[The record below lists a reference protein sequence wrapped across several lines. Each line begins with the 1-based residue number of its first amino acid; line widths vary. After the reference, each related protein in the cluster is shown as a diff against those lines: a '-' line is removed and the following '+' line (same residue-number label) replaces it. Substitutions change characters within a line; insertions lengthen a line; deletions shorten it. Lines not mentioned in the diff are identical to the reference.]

1 MCILTFIG
9 SGSSALA
16 NNIMF
21 FTIEDWRLAYENGL
35 FENLG
40 KLFEDEALQI
50 LMNVNPGFYLLQSA
64 FYLISLI
71 GAILMW
77 NLRKT
82 GFHLYTVAQILLLIS
97 YNLFLSSQPFPFI
110 PLLLSVTFILLYAK
124 NLSFMQ

>member
-1 MCILTFIG
+1 LCILTFIG

-50 LMNVNPGFYLLQSA
+50 LMNVNPGFYLLQSV

>member
-50 LMNVNPGFYLLQSA
+50 LMNVNPGFYLLQSV

>member
-1 MCILTFIG
+1 LCILTFIG

-21 FTIEDWRLAYENGL
+21 FTIEDWKLAYENGL
-35 FENLG
+35 FDNLG

-50 LMNVNPGFYLLQSA
+50 LMNVNPGFYLLQSVI
-64 FYLISLI
+64 YLLSLI

-82 GFHLYTVAQILLLIS
+82 GFHVYTVAQILLLIS

-124 NLSFMQ
+124 NLSLMH